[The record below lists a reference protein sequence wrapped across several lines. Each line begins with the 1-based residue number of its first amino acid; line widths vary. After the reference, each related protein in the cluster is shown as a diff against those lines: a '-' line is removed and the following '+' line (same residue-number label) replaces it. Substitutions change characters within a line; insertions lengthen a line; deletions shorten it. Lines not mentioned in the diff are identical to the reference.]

1 MKTNIRLE
9 TRFLLA
15 FLFVYALCP
24 MQAHSLLGESNMSK
38 PDTIFYEPGES
49 VSFDT
54 IPYMVRAPYFFTAA
68 DELMKMVKGTEPC
81 SLKRAEFLVEWAYF
95 DGMPDF
101 NAFCHDIDSVAQTL
115 RLFID
120 HSGIGQYRTAP
131 NYALLEYFTKPSSL
145 NGNKAITYDFED
157 FTGSRDFSKTFVSKV
172 MRTHTGQCTSLPL
185 YYKILCDELG
195 GQSALALAPNHLY
208 VKHIGEDGRW
218 VNIELTNGH
227 FARDVWYMENMQI
240 STEAVRNGVFLCALS
255 DKETTALM
263 LVELMNAYEQKF
275 GRFDHF
281 ALMYADRILK
291 EMPDFTPAL
300 VIKFNVHQAFGF
312 ACNDLHI
319 NPKSDFYKW
328 NTRSFQNTMH
338 HLDSLGYTNV
348 PQEVYM
354 QTINE
359 GRRIAEENKQ

>member
-1 MKTNIRLE
+1 MKSKQKM
-9 TRFLLA
+9 FLVFVLVLVYSPTSASA
-15 FLFVYALCP
+15 FIGGSIA
-24 MQAHSLLGESNMSK
+24 
-38 PDTIFYEPGES
+38 PDTMFYEPGEA
-49 VSFDT
+49 VQFDT

-68 DELMKMVKGTEPC
+68 EELMRMVNGKEDC
-81 SLKRAEFLVEWAYF
+81 SLKRAEFLVEWAYL
-95 DGMPDF
+95 DGKPDY
-101 NAFCHDIDSVAQTL
+101 NTFCHDIDSVAQTL
-115 RLFID
+115 RRFININ
-120 HSGIGQYRTAP
+120 HIGQYHTAP
-131 NYALLEYFTKPSSL
+131 NFALLEYFTKPSPL
-145 NGNKAITYDFED
+145 NGDKAITYDFED
-157 FTGSRDFSKTFVSKV
+157 FAGDKDFSKTFVTKV
-172 MRTHTGQCTSLPL
+172 MRTHSGQCTSLPL

-195 GQSALALAPNHLY
+195 GQSALALAPNHMY
-208 VKHIGEDGRW
+208 VKHIGDDGRW

-263 LVELMNAYEQKF
+263 LVQLINAYEQKF
-275 GRFDHF
+275 GQFDYF
-281 ALMYADRILK
+281 ALRYADSVLAA
-291 EMPDFTPAL
+291 MPDFAPAL

-319 NPKSDFYKW
+319 NPKSDFYRW

-359 GRRIAEENKQ
+359 GRRIAEESIQ